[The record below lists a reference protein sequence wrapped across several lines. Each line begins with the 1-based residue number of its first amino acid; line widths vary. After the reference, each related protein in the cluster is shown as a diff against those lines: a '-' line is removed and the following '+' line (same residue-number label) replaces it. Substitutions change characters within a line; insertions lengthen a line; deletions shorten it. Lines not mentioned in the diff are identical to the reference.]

1 MKFKTLKRL
10 VVLFMSISII
20 NSTIITMVVIYGYG
34 ALLDFVDAPF
44 AMIFPGVLGLLIT
57 TIITFVSGD
66 IIIKAYKD
74 SRRNKK

>member
-10 VVLFMSISII
+10 VGLFMSISIV
-20 NSTIITMVVIYGYG
+20 NSIIITMVVIYGYG

-44 AMIFPGVLGLLIT
+44 AMIFPGVLGLLVT
-57 TIITFVSGD
+57 TIITFVCGD